1 MPPPHSFLSCVLFQV
16 SAASAV
22 TRDVAGLGVAGA
34 KAAGHGVRSGV
45 RYAGGGSARKSSPT
59 KLPPKAANTNT
70 PEARAARDAARD
82 AKRAQARTVSR
93 LDPSFYCS
101 YQFLSFHV

>member
-1 MPPPHSFLSCVLFQV
+1 
-16 SAASAV
+16 V

-59 KLPPKAANTNT
+59 KLPHKAADTT
-70 PEARAARDAARD
+70 TLEARAARDAARD
-82 AKRAQARTVSR
+82 AKRAQARSVSR